1 MSKTSSSLHM
11 SRVVVIVVTAAVVAT
26 SSMHSQKYRKIESR
40 MSAWRAAAI
49 EEA

>member
-11 SRVVVIVVTAAVVAT
+11 SRAVVVVTAVAAT

-40 MSAWRAAAI
+40 MSAWRAVAI